1 LPLLHHFLRIQTE
14 GWRSRP
20 TGFPQARWSPGNGD
34 VADDNGKTSGP
45 ALHLQEGIMAET
57 GFPHH
62 RWQLD
67 RRRFLTAAAAAT
79 AAFGPVA
86 APRAEPVEIVRAGP
100 RQRPEGDIEAWNV
113 GLITAHRPELTAAQ
127 NRGRMGELRAD
138 IGNRF
143 GLYQVRGRYVPEPGA
158 EPLEENAFLLFG
170 STDDSG
176 NLKGFLRK
184 FGRKFGQEAVIWK
197 GYYRDVLLFALKD
210 LPTLSLANG
219 EIKNLGRFQANVIG
233 QYHALLARGVR
244 GAAGQWA
251 GLGIWTQPSFFNR
264 VSGLCCLTSNGPE

>member
-1 LPLLHHFLRIQTE
+1 MRQPFIL
-14 GWRSRP
+14 
-20 TGFPQARWSPGNGD
+20 
-34 VADDNGKTSGP
+34 K
-45 ALHLQEGIMAET
+45 EGIMAEA

-67 RRRFLTAAAAAT
+67 RRRFLTAAAATT

-86 APRAEPVEIVRAGP
+86 APPACPVEIVRAGP

-113 GLITAHRPELTAAQ
+113 GLITAHRPGLTAAQ

-138 IGNRF
+138 IG
-143 GLYQVRGRYVPEPGA
+143 LYQVRGRYVPEPGA
-158 EPLEENAFLLFG
+158 EPIEENAFRLFG

-176 NLKGFLRK
+176 NLKGLLRK

-210 LPTLSLANG
+210 LPALGLANG
-219 EIKNLGRFQANVIG
+219 ETKNLGRFDPNLTG
-233 QYHALLARGVR
+233 QYHALLARGLR

-251 GLGIWTQPSFFNR
+251 GLGIWTQPAFFNR
-264 VSGLCCLTSNGPE
+264 VSDLCCLTSNGLG

>member
-1 LPLLHHFLRIQTE
+1 MPRNSKWRSWTPSDVRTLKTLSRKKTRAGSIARTLKRTE
-14 GWRSRP
+14 GATRQKAFSQPLRP
-20 TGFPQARWSPGNGD
+20 HS
-34 VADDNGKTSGP
+34 
-45 ALHLQEGIMAET
+45 
-57 GFPHH
+57 
-62 RWQLD
+62 
-67 RRRFLTAAAAAT
+67 
-79 AAFGPVA
+79 
-86 APRAEPVEIVRAGP
+86 APLP
-100 RQRPEGDIEAWNV
+100 
-113 GLITAHRPELTAAQ
+113 RPELSPWKSSAPGLASGR
-127 NRGRMGELRAD
+127 RGYRGVECWANHRAPARIDGRPKPGAHGQLRAD

-210 LPTLSLANG
+210 LPALSLANG